1 LLESNSKA
9 NELTQI
15 ILCIVDEKS
24 PQTVQELMDFVQEKG
39 QWSNKEIIAN
49 IMKLQAESKIRL
61 NGSSLPV
68 SLRLVV
74 FLGTNQALW
83 YWATVAIAVI
93 SMVLAVFIREG
104 FYPWVYL
111 KIVFGLIF
119 VLWLPGYT
127 FLKVLFPVNKSI
139 NVLSTSLSNVEQIA
153 LSVIVSIAL
162 LALIGLILNF
172 SPWGLNLTSIVL
184 SLFTFS
190 LVFATAGVV
199 REYIFKRE
207 VQR

>member
-1 LLESNSKA
+1 LESNSKA
-9 NELTQI
+9 DELTQI

-68 SLRLVV
+68 SQRLVV

-83 YWATVAIAVI
+83 YWTTVAIAII

-104 FYPWVYL
+104 FYPWAYF

-139 NVLSTSLSNVEQIA
+139 NESSTSLSNVEQIA
-153 LSVIVSIAL
+153 LSVILSIAL

-172 SPWGLNLTSIVL
+172 SPWGLNLSSIVL

-190 LVFATAGVV
+190 LVFATAGIV
-199 REYIFKRE
+199 REYIFKRQ